1 MTTVL
6 NNNGH
11 YQTYDLHGE
20 KIKRS
25 EAAARLLLQKVLTEE
40 KRLSLTD

>member
-1 MTTVL
+1 MTAVL

-20 KIKRS
+20 DQKITKPQLD
-25 EAAARLLLQKVLTEE
+25 LLLQVLTEE
-40 KRLSLTD
+40 ETFYR